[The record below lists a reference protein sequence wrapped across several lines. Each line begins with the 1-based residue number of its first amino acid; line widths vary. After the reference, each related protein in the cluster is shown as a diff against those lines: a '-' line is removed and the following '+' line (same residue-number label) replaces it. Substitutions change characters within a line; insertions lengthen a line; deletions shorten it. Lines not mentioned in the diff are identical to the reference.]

1 MKKIRY
7 SPEAKNKILQMK
19 SNMEVRYG
27 RKKASAIIQK
37 LVKSIDDLQIF
48 EKKGIAVEQCLGI
61 PCDYRMLILSH
72 NYIFYCI
79 KDNNIDIIDI
89 YNEKEDFLWKL
100 FGIKTT
106 TQETLDYWQE

>member
-19 SNMEVRYG
+19 GNIEVRYG

-61 PCDYRMLILSH
+61 PCDYRMLISSH
-72 NYIFYCI
+72 NYIFCCI

-106 TQETLDYWQE
+106 TQETLEYWQE

>member
-19 SNMEVRYG
+19 GNIEVRYG

-61 PCDYRMLILSH
+61 PCDYRMLISSH

-89 YNEKEDFLWKL
+89 YNEKEDFLRKL

>member
-19 SNMEVRYG
+19 GNIEVRYG

-61 PCDYRMLILSH
+61 PCDYRVLISSH

-89 YNEKEDFLWKL
+89 YNEKEDFLRKL

>member
-19 SNMEVRYG
+19 GNIEVRHG

-61 PCDYRMLILSH
+61 PCDYRVLISSH

-89 YNEKEDFLWKL
+89 YNEKEDFLRKL